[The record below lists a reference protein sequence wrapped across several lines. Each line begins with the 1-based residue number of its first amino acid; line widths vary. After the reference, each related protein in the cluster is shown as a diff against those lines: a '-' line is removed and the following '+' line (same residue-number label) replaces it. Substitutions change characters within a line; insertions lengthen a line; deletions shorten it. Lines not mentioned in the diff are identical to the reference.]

1 MWIWCLCGYTLCI
14 CIWKYMYKWISIATC
29 TFKNSSNLI
38 MKSIQII
45 AFFHLVDASF
55 SYCCKK
61 TSDVCD
67 FLLGQSRYSKH
78 FCNLPLSVITC
89 CTHILGQ
96 PSVFIMVDNLPA
108 GIPSLQIV
116 SSMDKG
122 HWSTDEDWTKLIQDG
137 KFCDDNISIFQTP
150 IYTVQTLEQVG
161 SNQHNFCKHWLL
173 HSAEF
178 SKTNMK
184 SLFKIEGIFSWQI
197 YHLITQTNES
207 TKQASAQKH

>member
-1 MWIWCLCGYTLCI
+1 MHLSRCCR
-14 CIWKYMYKWISIATC
+14 KKD
-29 TFKNSSNLI
+29 SS
-38 MKSIQII
+38 
-45 AFFHLVDASF
+45 
-55 SYCCKK
+55 
-61 TSDVCD
+61 TSVN
-67 FLLGQSRYSKH
+67 FNWVGRVTGNI
-78 FCNLPLSVITC
+78 FCSVPLSVITC

-96 PSVFIMVDNLPA
+96 PSVFILVDNLPA

-116 SSMDKG
+116 SSMDKC
-122 HWSTDEDWTKLIQDG
+122 HWSTNEDWTKLIQDG

-150 IYTVQTLEQVG
+150 IYPVQTLEQVG
-161 SNQHNFCKHWLL
+161 SNQHNCKHWLL
-173 HSAEF
+173 HSAEL

>member
-1 MWIWCLCGYTLCI
+1 MNFNWVGRVTGNI
-14 CIWKYMYKWISIATC
+14 
-29 TFKNSSNLI
+29 
-38 MKSIQII
+38 
-45 AFFHLVDASF
+45 
-55 SYCCKK
+55 
-61 TSDVCD
+61 
-67 FLLGQSRYSKH
+67 
-78 FCNLPLSVITC
+78 FCSVPLSVITC

-96 PSVFIMVDNLPA
+96 PSVFILVDNLPA

-122 HWSTDEDWTKLIQDG
+122 HWSTDENWTKPFQDG
-137 KFCDDNISIFQTP
+137 KFCDDNISMFQTP

-173 HSAEF
+173 HSAKF